1 MGYISVYMVL
11 RDYFIVYS
19 FERTYKH
26 MRPKDLRQT
35 DIHSSRVMDRG
46 ERERLYSPKIQL
58 QISEKTYIDN

>member
-1 MGYISVYMVL
+1 
-11 RDYFIVYS
+11 
-19 FERTYKH
+19 

-58 QISEKTYIDN
+58 QISEKTYIDNWSRTFKGANY